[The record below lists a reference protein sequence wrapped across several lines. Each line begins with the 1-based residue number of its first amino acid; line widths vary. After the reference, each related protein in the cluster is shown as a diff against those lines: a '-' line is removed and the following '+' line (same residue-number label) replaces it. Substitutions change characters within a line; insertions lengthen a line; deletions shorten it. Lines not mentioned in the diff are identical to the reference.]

1 MAVVVAVAR
10 EALPL
15 AQQVPARLGLLAR
28 RVWPGL
34 RQLGAELI
42 ERGER
47 RLGTDAPKL
56 RSHRQR
62 ELVEPS
68 SRQRR

>member
-15 AQQVPARLGLLAR
+15 AEEAPACLGLLAR
-28 RVWPGL
+28 RVGPHL

-47 RLGTDAPKL
+47 RLGADTPEL
-56 RSHRQR
+56 RGHRQR
-62 ELVEPS
+62 
-68 SRQRR
+68 